1 MDMIF
6 HVVFLGAVSLF
17 LVGSAFFLS
26 FLVRI
31 TRGNESAHADLAP
44 DRVGHSSVG

>member
-17 LVGSAFFLS
+17 LVGSAFLLS
-26 FLVRI
+26 FFAKLEGRGQRI
-31 TRGNESAHADLAP
+31 QALPSIVSAP
-44 DRVGHSSVG
+44 RR